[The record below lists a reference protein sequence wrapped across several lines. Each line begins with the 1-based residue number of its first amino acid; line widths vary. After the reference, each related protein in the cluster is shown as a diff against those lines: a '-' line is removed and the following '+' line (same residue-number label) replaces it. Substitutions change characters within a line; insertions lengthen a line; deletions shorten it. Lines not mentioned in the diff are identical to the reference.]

1 MGEQMKIE
9 KINDN
14 QIKCTLT
21 IDDLS
26 DRKIRLSELAYGSRK
41 TRELFR
47 EMLMEAYDRFGFSA
61 DNIPLMIEAVPS
73 ADTIVLFISKVE
85 DPEELD
91 TRFSK
96 FTPQGTPPEA
106 GFEEVGGADDI
117 LDVIQKIYEARK
129 GASAPRKENRSRKAA
144 PRQEEEPGKQVICA
158 FRFRTIEEAIAAAAG
173 TAGFYRG
180 PNSLYRRRSGDYVL
194 VARVG
199 DHTPEEFNK
208 TVNILSEYGARENIT
223 TAGEAHMAEHEK
235 VILKDNALEQLSDL
249 G

>member
-1 MGEQMKIE
+1 MKIE
-9 KINDN
+9 KISDN

-21 IDDLS
+21 IDDLT

-47 EMLMEAYDRFGFSA
+47 EMLMEAYDRFGFSV
-61 DNIPLMIEAVPS
+61 DNIPLMIEAVPG
-73 ADTIVLFISKVE
+73 ADSIVLFISKVE

-96 FTPQGTPPEA
+96 FTPQGNAPEN
-106 GFEEVGGADDI
+106 GFEAVGGADDI
-117 LDVIQKIYEARK
+117 LDVIQKIYESRK
-129 GASAPRKENRSRKAA
+129 NGNAAPRKETPKSRKSA
-144 PRQEEEPGKQVICA
+144 PAKTEDPGRQVICA

-173 TAGFYRG
+173 TAGFYKG
-180 PNSLYRRRSGDYVL
+180 PNSLYRRKSGDYVL

-199 DHTPEEFNK
+199 EHTPEEFNK
-208 TVNILSEYGARENIT
+208 AVNILSEYGARENIT

-235 VILKDNALEQLSDL
+235 VIIREDALGQLADL